1 MAKLVIVDGHS
12 LLYRAFFA
20 VPPLSTK
27 DGTPTNAVYGFLRML
42 LRLWREENPDYLA
55 VAFDVPTPTFR
66 HRLFADYKATRAKAP
81 DAFRPQVALLKQ
93 ALKTMNI
100 AFWEIEGYEA
110 DDLMGAAVR
119 QAKEQ
124 GLQVILVTGD
134 MDALQLVGDGVTV
147 LMPKRGIS
155 EMERYDVQRV
165 VQEFGVPPER
175 IPDLKGLAGDASDN
189 LPGVPG
195 IGEKTAKELLQQFGS
210 LEKVLESA
218 AQIPVPRLREA
229 LVRFAE
235 QAKLCK
241 QLSLI
246 RTDAPILLNLPEL
259 AVTRWRIRT
268 KETAELLLR
277 LEMRTLLEEL
287 GLTDLLSE
295 QRAVQGRIVTS
306 EQEWQDL
313 LNALKQHGRAAII
326 VDATQAGRRSTVRGF
341 AVAWGNEVAYV
352 TDGDAGREAWD
363 EETKATVPHPPS
375 LLPSLF
381 SASAP
386 SSSTRQR
393 LLSLLSDPTIVK
405 VTHGLKEQLHK
416 MAVSEK
422 ELTQLGMD
430 ARGFWDTEM
439 LAYLLNPGQSDYSLS
454 RIAVERKV
462 TTKWQVE
469 WQSPSPRSPIPPTH
483 LCEQALTIT
492 ELAPLLVR
500 EVQEA
505 EMWELW
511 ERVEM
516 PLVFVLTDMERH
528 GVLVD
533 VDYLRQLGEEMARAS
548 RQVEERI
555 YQLAGLRFNLR
566 SPQQLA
572 EVLFNRLKLPSPKRT
587 PGGRLS
593 TAAPVLE
600 ALAKEHEIARLVLEY
615 RELEKLRSTF
625 VEGLLSAVD
634 ERHRVHT
641 TYDQTGTATGRLASS
656 EPNLQNIPA
665 RGEWGKKIRRAFI
678 APKGYRLISAD
689 YSQIELRILA
699 HLSGDEALCQAFERG
714 EDIHTQA
721 AVSIFG
727 VKPEEVMEDMR
738 RKAKVLNFGIAYGI
752 SAYGLAQ
759 QLQIEPEEAQRII
772 DRYFERFPK
781 VRDYIE
787 RTLAFARHHKFVR
800 TLMNRRRFL
809 PDIENPDQR
818 LREAAQRAAI
828 NTPVQGTSADIMKAA
843 MVAVWRGLKER
854 GYDAKMTMQ
863 VHDELVLEVAENQVL
878 EVAKFVKRTMESVF
892 RLRVP
897 LVVEV
902 KVGDNW
908 SEMERIL

>member
-1 MAKLVIVDGHS
+1 MPKIVIVDGHS

-42 LRLWREENPDYLA
+42 FKLWREERPDYF
-55 VAFDVPTPTFR
+55 VVTFDAPTPTFR
-66 HRLFADYKATRAKAP
+66 HRTFPEYKATRAKAP
-81 DAFRPQVALLKQ
+81 DAFRPQVPLLKQ
-93 ALKTMNI
+93 LLKTMGI
-100 AFWEIEGYEA
+100 AFLELEGYEA
-110 DDLMGAAVR
+110 DDLMGAIALKAL
-119 QAKEQ
+119 QK
-124 GLQVILVTGD
+124 GLQVVLVTGD
-134 MDALQLVGDGVTV
+134 MDALQLIGEGVTV

-155 EMERYDVQRV
+155 EIERYDAERV
-165 VQEFGVPPER
+165 LQEFGVPPER
-175 IPDLKGLAGDASDN
+175 IPDLKGLAGDTSDN

-195 IGEKTAKELLQQFGS
+195 IGEKTAKELLRQFGS
-210 LEKVLESA
+210 LEAVLENAS
-218 AQIPVPRLREA
+218 QIPVPHIREN

-241 QLSLI
+241 QLATI
-246 RTDAPILLNLPEL
+246 KTDAPIDLNLPEL
-259 AVTRWRIRT
+259 AVEKWRLRT
-268 KETAELLLR
+268 KETAEALLR

-287 GLTDLLSE
+287 GLTDLLGEE
-295 QRAVQGRIVTS
+295 QSVKGRIIAT
-306 EQEWQDL
+306 EREWQDL
-313 LNALKQHGRAAII
+313 YIAIKQHGRLAIALDI
-326 VDATQAGRRSTVRGF
+326 FGSGRVASLRGF

-352 TDGDAGREAWD
+352 TEGDEGRGTGDGGELAAFG
-363 EETKATVPHPPS
+363 TG
-375 LLPSLF
+375 SLF
-381 SASAP
+381 TSQTA
-386 SSSTRQR
+386 QR
-393 LLSLLSDPTIVK
+393 TTLRDRLIALLTDPTIVK
-405 VTHGLKEQLHK
+405 VVHGFKDLLHQIK
-416 MAVSEK
+416 ISAE
-422 ELTQLGMD
+422 ELERIGRD
-430 ARGFWDTEM
+430 PHGFEDTEI
-439 LAYLLNPGQSDYSLS
+439 LAYLLNPGQSDYDLK
-454 RIAVERKV
+454 RVAVERKV
-462 TTKWQVE
+462 STKWQID
-469 WQSPSPRSPIPPTH
+469 WQSTSPQPPVPSPQRT
-483 LCEQALTIT
+483 CELALTT
-492 ELAPLLVR
+492 FELSSLLER

-505 EMWELW
+505 GMWELW
-511 ERVEM
+511 EHIEM
-516 PLVFVLTDMERH
+516 PLIFVLTDMERR

-533 VDYLRQLGEEMARAS
+533 VNYLRQLGEEMLRAS
-548 RQVEERI
+548 RQIEERI
-555 YQLAGLRFNLR
+555 YQIAGVRFNIR

-587 PGGRLS
+587 PSGKPS

-600 ALAKEHEIARLVLEY
+600 ALAKEHEIARLILEF

-625 VEGLLSAVD
+625 IEGLLSAAD
-634 ERHRVHT
+634 AQHRVHT

-665 RGEWGKKIRRAFI
+665 RGDWGKKIRRAFI
-678 APKGYRLISAD
+678 APEGYRLISAD

-727 VKPEEVMEDMR
+727 VKPEEVTEDMR

-759 QLQIEPEEAQRII
+759 QLGIEPEEAQRII

-787 RTLAFARHHKFVR
+787 QTISFARQNKFVR

-809 PDIENPDQR
+809 PEIDSPDQR
-818 LREAAQRAAI
+818 IREAAQRAAI

-854 GYDAKMTMQ
+854 GYDAHITMQ
-863 VHDELVLEVAENQVL
+863 VHDELVLEVAEQQVL
-878 EVAKFVKRTMESVF
+878 EVAKFIKRQMESVY
-892 RLRVP
+892 RLRIP
-897 LVVEV
+897 LVAEI

-908 SEMERIL
+908 GEMERIL

>member
-1 MAKLVIVDGHS
+1 MPKLIVVDGHS

-42 LRLWREENPDYLA
+42 LKLWREESPDYL
-55 VAFDVPTPTFR
+55 VVTFDAPTPTFR
-66 HRLFADYKATRAKAP
+66 HRTFAEYKATRTKAP
-81 DAFRPQVALLKQ
+81 DAFRPQVPLLKQ
-93 ALKTMNI
+93 LLKTMGI
-100 AFWEIEGYEA
+100 AFLELDGYEA
-110 DDLMGAAVR
+110 DDLMGAIAMKAR
-119 QAKEQ
+119 QK
-124 GLQVILVTGD
+124 GLQVVLVTGD
-134 MDALQLVGDGVTV
+134 MDALQLIGEGIVV

-155 EMERYDVQRV
+155 EMERYDDQRV
-165 VQEFGVPPER
+165 LQEFGVPPER
-175 IPDLKGLAGDASDN
+175 IPDLKGLAGDTSDN

-210 LEKVLESA
+210 LEAVLENA
-218 AQIPVPRLREA
+218 LQIPVPRIREN

-241 QLSLI
+241 QLATI
-246 RTDAPILLNLPEL
+246 KTDAPVELNLPEL
-259 AVTRWRIRT
+259 AVEKWRLRT
-268 KETAELLLR
+268 KETAEALLR

-287 GLTDLLSE
+287 GLEDLLGRE
-295 QRAVQGRIVTS
+295 QAVKGRLVAT
-306 EQEWQDL
+306 EQEWQTL
-313 LNALKQHGRAAII
+313 YNAIKQHGRAAIALDI
-326 VDATQAGRRSTVRGF
+326 IGSGRTASLKGF

-352 TDGDAGREAWD
+352 TEAEQGTQDAG
-363 EETKATVPHPPS
+363 HG
-375 LLPSLF
+375 LGSLF
-381 SASAP
+381 ATAAAKQV
-386 SSSTRQR
+386 SSLKER
-393 LLSLLSDPTIVK
+393 LIALLTDPTIVK
-405 VTHGLKEQLHK
+405 VAHGF
-416 MAVSEK
+416 K
-422 ELTQLGMD
+422 ELLHQLKVSAEELERIGRD
-430 ARGFWDTEM
+430 PHGFEDTEI
-439 LAYLLNPGQSDYSLS
+439 LAYLLNPGQSDYDLK
-454 RIAVERKV
+454 RVAIERKV
-462 TTKWQVE
+462 STKWQID
-469 WQSPSPRSPIPPTH
+469 WQDSSPQSPTSTPQRT
-483 LCEQALTIT
+483 CELALTT
-492 ELAPLLVR
+492 FELAPSLER

-505 EMWELW
+505 GMWELW
-511 ERVEM
+511 EHIEM
-516 PLVFVLTDMERH
+516 PLIFVLTDMERH
-528 GVLVD
+528 GVLID
-533 VDYLRQLGEEMARAS
+533 VDYLRQLGEEMLRAS
-548 RQVEERI
+548 RQIEEQI
-555 YQLAGLRFNLR
+555 YQIAGVRFNIR

-587 PGGRLS
+587 PGGRPS

-600 ALAKEHEIARLVLEY
+600 ALAKEHEIARLILEF

-625 VEGLLSAVD
+625 IEGLLSAAD
-634 ERHRVHT
+634 AQHRVHT

-665 RGEWGKKIRRAFI
+665 RGDWGKKIRRAFI

-727 VKPEEVMEDMR
+727 VKPVEVTEDMR
-738 RKAKVLNFGIAYGI
+738 RKAKVLNFGVAYGI

-759 QLQIEPEEAQRII
+759 QLGIEPEEAQQII

-787 RTLAFARHHKFVR
+787 QIIAFARQNKFVR

-809 PDIENPDQR
+809 PEIDSPDQR
-818 LREAAQRAAI
+818 IREAAQRAAI

-854 GYDAKMTMQ
+854 GYDAHITMQ
-863 VHDELVLEVAENQVL
+863 VHDELVLEVAEQQVL
-878 EVAKFVKRTMESVF
+878 EVAKFVKRQMESVY

-897 LVVEV
+897 LVAEI

-908 SEMERIL
+908 GEMERIL